1 MTKKTTLDLHFTW
14 KDRRPIAVMHVADSY
29 LRGSTTNP
37 ATWLMDP
44 TIDVTTEA
52 GLKDFQ
58 KKMMDYADR
67 AIAIMKDLNAQGMI
81 VWEIDGGRFQNAMYM
96 GSPDYAVALNP
107 ELYYGRHG
115 QYGEKGG
122 IVDDF
127 FAKYRAAGF
136 TVGVCIRP
144 CEFNLETHV
153 MEDSP
158 DPYATLLRKAK
169 FAHDT
174 WGCRLFYI
182 DTNTY
187 HVADFPILPA
197 TIFARL
203 RKALPSCLFIPEH
216 EDIFYGS
223 YKYEDYYLYTAPY
236 ADGRQ
241 EPLEVFPYV
250 LKNIPGAFQVVNC
263 SGADTKAPEN
273 RVKFIQSVKKGNI
286 LMIDSWWRN
295 DQIQDVIEIY
305 AEAKKI

>member
-1 MTKKTTLDLHFTW
+1 
-14 KDRRPIAVMHVADSY
+14 
-29 LRGSTTNP
+29 
-37 ATWLMDP
+37 
-44 TIDVTTEA
+44 
-52 GLKDFQ
+52 
-58 KKMMDYADR
+58 
-67 AIAIMKDLNAQGMI
+67 MKDLNAQGMI
-81 VWEIDGGRFQNAMYM
+81 VWEIDGGSASRNAMYM

-115 QYGEKGG
+115 QYGDKGG

-144 CEFNLETHV
+144 CEFNIETHV

-158 DPYATLLRKAK
+158 DPYATLLRKAQ

-174 WGCRLFYI
+174 WGCRIFYI

-216 EDIFYGS
+216 EDIVYGS

-241 EPLEVFPYV
+241 EPLEVFRV
-250 LKNIPGAFQVVNC
+250 C
-263 SGADTKAPEN
+263 SEEYPRRFSSCELLWG
-273 RVKFIQSVKKGNI
+273 
-286 LMIDSWWRN
+286 
-295 DQIQDVIEIY
+295 
-305 AEAKKI
+305 